1 MKSQMT
7 SLSGA
12 FKEGTRAEEAAAMR
26 SAPMRNGLKSKATGG
41 ALYEMQPVMSSA
53 HLHRQARING
63 GESEEA
69 PSQDNYDG
77 NSQSSSSSGSSV
89 VSLLGL
95 LAFGAA
101 AALAIM
107 EHNEISEKMEGVKG
121 LLGFGST
128 QCDDEKNEE
137 EDIHVRSLAS
147 QPIYLQ
153 RQR

>member
-7 SLSGA
+7 RLSGA

-101 AALAIM
+101 AALAII
-107 EHNEISEKMEGVKG
+107 EHERFPKRWRCQ
-121 LLGFGST
+121 GFARLRAT
-128 QCDDEKNEE
+128 QCDDEKNERRTSTC
-137 EDIHVRSLAS
+137 DLAS